1 MPALPSLRQLGY
13 LVELSD
19 RLNFRAAAEAQFVT
33 QSTLSAGIKELE
45 SVLGVQLVER
55 TKRSVR
61 MTEVGENVV
70 ARARDLLAAATDLAE
85 TARRAATP
93 LSGPLRLGAI
103 PTIAPYLLPQVL
115 PPLRRA
121 HPDLKLFLREDL
133 TERLIER
140 LRAGSLDVALIAL
153 PYDTGDLHV
162 RELYKDEFWFVAR
175 EDDPAA
181 KEKEITLRTLK
192 PGVIL
197 LLEEGHCLRDH
208 AISACGPRRGAWE
221 AKVEATSLFT
231 LAQMVEGG
239 LGVTLLPEITLKA
252 GLLKGTK
259 LIARPF
265 ASPAPARTLALV
277 TRRTS
282 PRVRDAE
289 LLAEFIVEHH
299 RRGER
304 PDIPALRRNVPKT

>member
-13 LVELSD
+13 LVELAE

-55 TKRSVR
+55 DKRHVR
-61 MTEVGENVV
+61 MTAVGEDVV
-70 ARARDLLAAATDLAE
+70 ARARELLAGANDLAE
-85 TARRAATP
+85 IAKSAMAP
-93 LSGPLRLGAI
+93 LNGPLRLGVI

-121 HPDLKLFLREDL
+121 HPELTLYLREDL
-133 TERLIER
+133 TSHLLER
-140 LRAGSLDVALIAL
+140 LRAGSLDIALIAL

-162 RELYKDEFWFVAR
+162 IPLFKDEFWFVAR
-175 EDDPAA
+175 EEDPAA
-181 KEKEITLRTLK
+181 GEKEITLRKIDT
-192 PGVIL
+192 GEVI

-208 AISACGPRRGAWE
+208 AISACGPRRGTWE
-221 AKVEATSLFT
+221 SRIEATSLPT
-231 LAQMVEGG
+231 LIQMVDGG
-239 LGVTLLPEITLKA
+239 LGVTLLPELTLKA
-252 GLLKGTK
+252 GVLKGTR

-265 ASPAPARTLALV
+265 ASPAPSRMLALV

-282 PRVRDAE
+282 PRRRDAE
-289 LLAEFIVEHH
+289 LLAEFILEQ
-299 RRGER
+299 RRRSAR
-304 PDIPALRRNVPKT
+304 PGIPALRRARGA